1 MGIVIANKVL
11 IRYLIRFGE
20 DGASVKMALLTLDG
34 IQIRKLHVDSE
45 EEVTAEEKM
54 MIGE

>member
-11 IRYLIRFGE
+11 IRYLTRFSE
-20 DGASVKMALLTLDG
+20 DGASVKMALLTPDG

>member
-11 IRYLIRFGE
+11 IRYLTRFGE
-20 DGASVKMALLTLDG
+20 DGASVEIALLTLDG

>member
-11 IRYLIRFGE
+11 IRYLTRFGE

-45 EEVTAEEKM
+45 KEVTAEEKM